1 MEGRTESFARQ
12 ENQRTDRTY
21 IGQMLDIER
30 DYFKRQEDL
39 EQGEELFRLSV
50 AQFLDSIA
58 ADFHQFVMLK
68 TESARRD
75 DAWLALEERNTRARE
90 AEVDLKRHKLQLYES

>member
-1 MEGRTESFARQ
+1 
-12 ENQRTDRTY
+12 
-21 IGQMLDIER
+21 
-30 DYFKRQEDL
+30 
-39 EQGEELFRLSV
+39 
-50 AQFLDSIA
+50 
-58 ADFHQFVMLK
+58 MLK